1 MPVAS
6 PRREPLV
13 TAHIFAQ
20 LLDSSLLD
28 AAAMARFHAVL
39 HREGCDLPEMVREG
53 VQTPLRWL
61 RDVYPEL
68 NADQAALLGYG
79 AGEQARLTSYSPL
92 SLPLISAT
100 TIHDALRVLDFL
112 PLISNG
118 VSARLVERADDV
130 ATVIT
135 ATCNDPVL
143 DRFLVFYCV
152 SALARLLHLLAAAPL
167 DLTIHFGWPRP
178 AGFEHHLE
186 WESGSLHFDAPL
198 HYIVMPYSSLHAA
211 CRFADSI
218 AYRAELAGLRA
229 RMASLGM
236 SDDVVERLRN
246 LLGKH
251 GSLVSIKDAAGQL
264 HMSVSTLKRRLSE
277 AHTSYRDLRE
287 SVLKDRAMLLL
298 ADASLSLEAI
308 AEALGY
314 SDLTNFS
321 HAFKRWTGIAP
332 GVFRISSVA
341 LGTRRDSASPAHQG
355 EQPPASDGAFH

>member
-1 MPVAS
+1 MSVAS

-28 AAAMARFHAVL
+28 AVAVARFHAVL
-39 HREGCDLPEMVREG
+39 QREGCDLPEMVREG

-100 TIHDALRVLDFL
+100 TIHDALRVLDYL

-130 ATVIT
+130 AIVIT
-135 ATCNDPVL
+135 AAVDDPAL
-143 DRFLVFYCV
+143 DRFLVFYCA
-152 SALARLLHLLAAAPL
+152 SAIVRLLRLLAAAPF
-167 DLTIHFGWPRP
+167 DLAVQFAWPQP
-178 AGFEHHLE
+178 AGFEHPLA
-186 WESGSLHFDAPL
+186 WESGSLRFDAPL
-198 HYIVMPYSSLHAA
+198 HYIVMPNASLNVA

-229 RMASLGM
+229 RMASLGV
-236 SDDVVERLRN
+236 SDDVVERLRS

-251 GSLVSIKDAAGQL
+251 GSLVSIEDAATQL

-277 AHTSYRDLRE
+277 AHTSFRELRE
-287 SVLKDRAMLLL
+287 SVLKDRAILLL
-298 ADASLSLEAI
+298 ADASLSLPVI

-332 GVFRISSVA
+332 GVFRTSS
-341 LGTRRDSASPAHQG
+341 GFTGHSTR
-355 EQPPASDGAFH
+355 

>member
-1 MPVAS
+1 VPVAS
-6 PRREPLV
+6 SRREPLV

-28 AAAMARFHAVL
+28 AAAVARFHAVL
-39 HREGCDLPEMVREG
+39 QREGCDLPQMVRES

-61 RDVYPEL
+61 HDVYPEL

-112 PLISNG
+112 PLISNS

-143 DRFLVFYCV
+143 DRFLIFYCA
-152 SALARLLHLLAAAPL
+152 SALARLLNLLAAASL
-167 DLTIHFGWPRP
+167 DLTIHFGCPQP
-178 AGFEHHLE
+178 AGFERHLE
-186 WESGSLHFDAPL
+186 WESGSLRFDAPL
-198 HYIVMPYSSLHAA
+198 HYILMPYASLQ
-211 CRFADSI
+211 
-218 AYRAELAGLRA
+218 A
-229 RMASLGM
+229 RMASLGV

-251 GSLVSIKDAAGQL
+251 GNLVSIEEAARQL

-277 AHTSYRDLRE
+277 AHTSFRDLRE

-298 ADASLSLEAI
+298 ADASLSLQAI

-332 GVFRISSVA
+332 GVFRSSSG
-341 LGTRRDSASPAHQG
+341 GTGHSAR
-355 EQPPASDGAFH
+355 